1 MRHVLFA
8 ALLLGCA
15 LPARAGDVAGGF
27 DLFASDDG
35 DDTSVLRT
43 GLTAYHHYE
52 DPTHH
57 RGVTLE
63 HARIRPLG
71 THGWS
76 DNRVYYRFADS
87 AADWTWNA
95 QVGTNGDTLLGNASL
110 VREGSRRQ
118 EYFVEREVVETRQGQ
133 EGLHATFLGAA
144 VDLPLDASARQQL
157 TLLAGVQDFTGD
169 NMRGHVRAVYSA
181 QLVPDWGL
189 SAQLRTRAFHDSHPG
204 EADYYSPRWFAEAIP
219 MLRVRRF
226 RHRWMFSAAAGVGVQ
241 RDSNSDARA
250 ARLAQ
255 VVIESPRAA
264 GRWYLRATGTYSNT
278 PVGEGINYGY
288 RQVGLQLI
296 QPF

>member
-1 MRHVLFA
+1 MRRVLFVA
-8 ALLLGCA
+8 VLLAFA
-15 LPARAGDVAGGF
+15 LPARAGDVAGGV

-52 DPTHH
+52 DPTHY
-57 RGVTLE
+57 RGLTVE

-71 THGWS
+71 TDGWS
-76 DNRVYYRFADS
+76 DNRVYYRLADS
-87 AADWTWNA
+87 SADWTWNA

-110 VREGSRRQ
+110 VRETRRRQ
-118 EYFVEREVVETRQGQ
+118 EYFVEREVVETRQG
-133 EGLHATFLGAA
+133 EDGLYATFLGAA
-144 VDLPLDASARQQL
+144 IDLPLDAADRQQL
-157 TLLAGVQDFTGD
+157 TVLAGVQDFTGE
-169 NMRGHVRAVYSA
+169 NLRGHLRAVYSA
-181 QLVPDWGL
+181 QLVPEWGL
-189 SAQLRTRAFHDSHPG
+189 GAQLRTRAFHNSHPG

-219 MLRVRRF
+219 MLRLRRF
-226 RHRWMFSAAAGVGVQ
+226 HHRWMFSAAAGVGAQ
-241 RDSNSDARA
+241 RDSHSDSRA

-255 VVIESPRAA
+255 VVIESPRGA